1 MTVASPHLGDKVFRE
16 RAHGIKAGVVCG
28 GKEILK
34 RRQHPLAELRLP
46 YGREPP
52 VGAKA
57 LDEALDGGKGK
68 DLLDLGTAAL
78 LRVERDKR
86 PPPVIGERDIRV
98 VDERREVVGRRAAY
112 PGSR

>member
-1 MTVASPHLGDKVFRE
+1 MSARATLVALASPHLGDEIFRE
-16 RAHGIKAGVVCG
+16 RADGVKTGVVCG

-34 RRQHPLAELRLP
+34 RRHHPLAELRLP

-68 DLLDLGTAAL
+68 
-78 LRVERDKR
+78 R
-86 PPPVIGERDIRV
+86 PHFL
-98 VDERREVVGRRAAY
+98 A
-112 PGSR
+112 